1 MGYKRIFVFL
11 FISFLALVSA
21 LSIKNFIHKNEPD
34 STPSV
39 LLVNDTSLHYH
50 WGCFLKS
57 AVIKE
62 NLETYGYHVDSLQ
75 TSLLYR
81 IKAAPN
87 IAENYNNTSI
97 LSNFSK
103 ENPQLIE
110 KIKNSKFVVINAEGT
125 LHGMS
130 NQVTSIF
137 YIAYI
142 SKVFFGKPVHII
154 NASLFPN
161 DFFLTQNSEEKKF
174 YDFVLEKVDSIA
186 FRDSYSYNLF
196 SNFHK
201 KAVLAFDLI
210 PLYIKKHFAQ
220 ETIKS
225 TEKRVVISGSANLF
239 FLQSRLEDFYN
250 YIVYLHQKGY
260 SITFLV
266 GGLSKGAYDDQKII
280 DFFLEK
286 SPLSGFSV
294 ITASSP
300 EEWLTTIK
308 KASFVVIGR
317 QSICIAAHSL
327 KVPYICFNSN
337 TPKIEAFFNELNNE
351 QPVISLE
358 DPHFLE
364 KLIHT
369 TENLE
374 KNPPQFADSE
384 GMRLLIERAKKNFSF
399 LSNPN

>member
-1 MGYKRIFVFL
+1 MSYKRIFAFL
-11 FISFLALVSA
+11 SLSFIALVSA
-21 LSIKNFIHKNEPD
+21 LSIKYFL
-34 STPSV
+34 STNKLETAPSI

-57 AVIKE
+57 SVIKE
-62 NLETYGYHVDSLQ
+62 NLEVYGYHVDSLQ

-81 IKAAPN
+81 IKAAPS
-87 IAENYNNTSI
+87 IAENFNNASVLNSFT
-97 LSNFSK
+97 K
-103 ENPQLIE
+103 ENPQIIE
-110 KIKNSKFVVINAEGT
+110 KIKNSEFVVINAEGT

-130 NQVTSIF
+130 NQVATTF

-161 DFFLTQNSEEKKF
+161 DFFLTQTSEEKKF

-201 KAVLAFDLI
+201 KSVLSFDLI
-210 PLYIKKHFAQ
+210 PLYIKEHFSH
-220 ETIKS
+220 ETFKS
-225 TEKRVVISGSANLF
+225 NEKTVVISGSANLF

-260 SITFLV
+260 SITFLA
-266 GGLSKGAYDDQKII
+266 GGLSKGAYDDQKMI
-280 DFFLEK
+280 DFFLGK
-286 SPLSGFSV
+286 PPLDHFSI

-300 EEWLTTIK
+300 EEWLTMIK
-308 KASFVVIGR
+308 KSSFVVTGR
-317 QSICIAAHSL
+317 QSICVSAHSL
-327 KVPYICFNSN
+327 KVPFICFSSN
-337 TPKIEAFFNELNNE
+337 TPKIEAFFSDTTSEE
-351 QPVISLE
+351 AVISLE

-364 KLIHT
+364 KLISK
-369 TENLE
+369 TEDLE
-374 KNPPQFADSE
+374 RHPPQIADSE
-384 GMRLLIERAKKNFSF
+384 GISHLIERAKKNFSF
-399 LSNPN
+399 LSN